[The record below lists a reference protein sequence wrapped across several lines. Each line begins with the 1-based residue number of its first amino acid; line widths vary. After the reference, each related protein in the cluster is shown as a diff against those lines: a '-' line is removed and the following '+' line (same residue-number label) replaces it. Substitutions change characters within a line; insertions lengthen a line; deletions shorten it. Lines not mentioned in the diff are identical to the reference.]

1 MEKKVSLTLKF
12 NPKDTLHKMLQLKIF
27 LVYDLY
33 KEKVIIIIIYYISVR
48 Y

>member
-1 MEKKVSLTLKF
+1 
-12 NPKDTLHKMLQLKIF
+12 MLQLKIF

-33 KEKVIIIIIYYISVR
+33 KEKVITIIIIIYYISVR